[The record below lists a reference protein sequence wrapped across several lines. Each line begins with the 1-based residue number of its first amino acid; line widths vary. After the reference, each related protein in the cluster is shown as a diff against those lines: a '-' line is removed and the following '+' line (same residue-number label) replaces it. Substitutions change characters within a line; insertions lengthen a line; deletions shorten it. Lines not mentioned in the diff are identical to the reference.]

1 MLLFDMF
8 YNTIKAIA
16 KIYSIAVNV
25 VNNNSIDFKRN
36 KYLGVCGGICTETSL
51 DGWGLKHL
59 VYCL

>member
-16 KIYSIAVNV
+16 KIYSIAVSV

-51 DGWGLKHL
+51 DGW
-59 VYCL
+59 V